1 MYLQILQDLNMPIS
15 SKFNQRVRARL
26 EEDEFEQFSGESTSD
41 EGLEGGESV
50 EDEEE
55 EEENSAEDHSEEDD
69 DEGEEDDDDDGDVED
84 SSSDINPSLNAIS
97 FGALAKAQAS
107 LGKRKRPTASTGG
120 ISPKRAKVP
129 GRHSPTPSASSSGEK
144 QEPEP
149 ELSEY
154 QKHLAA
160 NAKKPPQKLTH
171 RTSKHAP
178 TIQSS
183 RHAVSRKRTILEPP
197 PVPKARDPRF
207 DSVVLSHST
216 NGNSSTASNAAIHA
230 RKNYA
235 FLDSYRKDEIAQLRK
250 QVSTLQTKK
259 HKTNYDERELARLK
273 RQITSMSDRQRTFE
287 RKEMEREVLVQ
298 HRRKERELIR
308 EGKKS
313 KPYFLKRGEV
323 KKEAVAKRFTEMSGK
338 EKQRALERRRKKVA
352 GKERKEM
359 PWGRRVVE

>member
-1 MYLQILQDLNMPIS
+1 MAIS
-15 SKFNQRVRARL
+15 SKLNQRVRARL
-26 EEDEFEQFSGESTSD
+26 EEDEFEQFSNESASD
-41 EGLEGGESV
+41 EGLEEGESGGEELHESSSEDHSEGEED

-55 EEENSAEDHSEEDD
+55 
-69 DEGEEDDDDDGDVED
+69 DDDDGDVED
-84 SSSDINPSLNAIS
+84 SSSDIDPSLSAIS

-107 LGKRKRPTASTGG
+107 LGKRKRLTASAGD
-120 ISPKRAKVP
+120 ISPKRAKIP
-129 GRHSPTPSASSSGEK
+129 GRHSPTPSASSSGEER
-144 QEPEP
+144 EPEP
-149 ELSEY
+149 ELSEF

-160 NAKKPPQKLTH
+160 NAKKPRQKLTH

-183 RHAVSRKRTILEPP
+183 RHAVSRKRTIIEPP
-197 PVPKARDPRF
+197 AVPKARDPRF
-207 DSVVLSHST
+207 DSVVLNHST
-216 NGNSSTASNAAIHA
+216 NGNSSTANNAAIHA

-235 FLDSYRKDEIAQLRK
+235 FLDDYRKDEIAQLRK
-250 QVSTLQTKK
+250 QVSTLQAKK
-259 HKTNYDERELARLK
+259 HKTTHDERELARLK

-313 KPYFLKRGEV
+313 QPYFLKKGEV
-323 KKEAVAKRFTEMSGK
+323 KKGAVAKRFTEMSGK

-359 PWGRRVVE
+359 PWGRRGAE

>member
-1 MYLQILQDLNMPIS
+1 MAIS
-15 SKFNQRVRARL
+15 SKLNQRVRARL
-26 EEDEFEQFSGESTSD
+26 EEDEFEQFSNESASD
-41 EGLEGGESV
+41 EGLEEGESGGY
-50 EDEEE
+50 EEQDD
-55 EEENSAEDHSEEDD
+55 NNGEDHSEEDD
-69 DEGEEDDDDDGDVED
+69 DEEEEDDEDEDDDGDGED

-107 LGKRKRPTASTGG
+107 LGKRKRPTASTGD
-120 ISPKRAKVP
+120 ISPKRAKIP
-129 GRHSPTPSASSSGEK
+129 GRRSPTPSTSSGGEEE
-144 QEPEP
+144 QEPEQ
-149 ELSEY
+149 ELSEF

-178 TIQSS
+178 VIQSS

-207 DSVVLSHST
+207 DSVVQTHST

-259 HKTNYDERELARLK
+259 NKTNHDERELARLK

-313 KPYFLKRGEV
+313 QPYFLKKGEV
-323 KKEAVAKRFTEMSGK
+323 KKEAVVKRFTEMSGK
-338 EKQRALERRRKKVA
+338 EKQRALERRRKKVT

-359 PWGRRVVE
+359 PWGRRGVE

>member
-1 MYLQILQDLNMPIS
+1 MPIS
-15 SKFNQRVRARL
+15 SKLNQRVRVRLEDDEFKQFSDESASGEGL
-26 EEDEFEQFSGESTSD
+26 EEDESGED
-41 EGLEGGESV
+41 EGQ
-50 EDEEE
+50 ED
-55 EEENSAEDHSEEDD
+55 NSAEVHSEDNDEREEEGDDD
-69 DEGEEDDDDDGDVED
+69 DEDAED
-84 SSSDINPSLNAIS
+84 SSPDIKPSLNAIS
-97 FGALAKAQAS
+97 FGALAKAQES
-107 LGKRKRPTASTGG
+107 LGKRKRPTASTGD
-120 ISPKRAKVP
+120 ILPKRAKVP
-129 GRHSPTPSASSSGEK
+129 SRPSPTPSTSSSGEK

-149 ELSEY
+149 QLSEF
-154 QKHLAA
+154 QKHFAA
-160 NAKKPPQKLTH
+160 NAKKPLQKLTH

-197 PVPKARDPRF
+197 AVPKARDPRF
-207 DSVVLSHST
+207 DSAVLNHSI

-250 QVSTLQTKK
+250 QVSTLQAKK
-259 HKTNYDERELARLK
+259 HKTNRDDRELARLK

-313 KPYFLKRGEV
+313 QPYFLKKGEV

-352 GKERKEM
+352 GKEKKEM
-359 PWGRRVVE
+359 PWGRRGFE